1 MLKNYL
7 KVAIRNFTQNKS
19 YALLSVLSLTIAITS
34 VILIGMYVNQ
44 EFSYDRFHEK
54 SDQIYRLTT
63 ISKNADN
70 ERSVGF
76 VPLPLSEH
84 LAENFS
90 SVKNFARVWEYR
102 RSMPVSNPELD
113 LVFYEDDFGWA
124 EDTFFDIF
132 DFEIIAGDK
141 ENPLENFRSI
151 VISESTAEKYF
162 GDENPIGKSI
172 YYLGETDIPFYVT
185 AVMADFPENSHF
197 HFDFIANIKVAAD
210 DYWAG
215 GGVGQEFFDQWVN
228 LFVPAYILVEPDTDL
243 EPILAE
249 ASRLENE
256 YFQVPGSTYEVQAQP
271 LNDIHLNSKLDV
283 GEWEVNGSA
292 TNVYAV
298 LIVGII
304 ILLLGCFNFVNLVT
318 AQAGKRTK
326 EVGLRKTMGGTRT
339 QLMGQHYLEVFLMVG
354 IAVVTGLL
362 LIEVLLPLMRNF
374 IQTATLS
381 DLILNPGS
389 LFGLLGFIFFV
400 VLIAGAYPALFVS
413 KFSPVSVLK
422 GTFLSQPGGSSLRK
436 TLVTAQFALSGA
448 LIVCTLVVYQQLE
461 FMKDKELGFS
471 EEQIVVIPNHRDNT
485 IIPNFNNLKEVYL
498 QNSNIKGVTTSS
510 HLMFATFTY
519 TNSFRLRGS
528 DQDHRWERYTV
539 EGDYPEVYDLNFI
552 VGRSFRVEAPAD
564 TNNVIL
570 NESAATELGFTPEE
584 ALGRVLEN
592 RSIGISG
599 EIVGV
604 VEDFHYQ
611 SLHEDIQP
619 FVLINRPTQVDFIS
633 VKINPDQ
640 VASTIDFMEK
650 TWAEVIPG
658 ASFGYYF
665 LDNTFA
671 ALYEQEEQLGNS
683 ILGFSLVAIFL
694 ACLGLYGLSLFTA
707 ERRTKE
713 IGVRKV
719 LGATVWDIVQLL
731 GLDFTK
737 LILLALGL
745 ALPASYILMNSWL
758 NNFAYRIE
766 FSMWL
771 LLGGALAVLLIAWS
785 TISWH
790 SVRAATTNP
799 INSLKSE

>member
-7 KVAIRNFTQNKS
+7 KIAFRNFIQNKS
-19 YALLSVLSLTIAITS
+19 FAILSVSSLAIAITS
-34 VILIGMYVNQ
+34 VILIGMYAQQ
-44 EFSYDRFHEK
+44 EFSYDKFHEK
-54 SDQIYRLTT
+54 ADRIYRLTT
-63 ISKNADN
+63 TSINQDT

-76 VPLPLSEH
+76 VPLPLSQH
-84 LAENFS
+84 LKENFS
-90 SVKNFARVWEYR
+90 TVQNSARVWEYR
-102 RSMPVSNPELD
+102 RSMPVSNPERN

-141 ENPLENFRSI
+141 ENPLESYRSV

-162 GDENPIGKSI
+162 GEENPIGKSI

-185 AVMADFPENSHF
+185 AVMTDFPENSHF

-228 LFVPAYILVEPDTDL
+228 LFVPAYILVEPGTNM

-271 LNDIHLNSKLDV
+271 LNDIHLYSKLDV

-354 IAVVTGLL
+354 IAILASLL

-374 IQTATLS
+374 IQTTTLS
-381 DLILNPGS
+381 DLILTPGS
-389 LFGLLGFIFFV
+389 LFGLLGFMFFV
-400 VLIAGAYPALFVS
+400 VLIAGAYPALFIS

-422 GTFLSQPGGSSLRK
+422 GTFSKQPGGSSMRK
-436 TLVTAQFALSGA
+436 ILVTAQFMLSGA
-448 LIVCTLVVYQQLE
+448 LIICTLVVYQQLE

-485 IIPNFNNLKEVYL
+485 IIPNFDNLKEAYL
-498 QNSNIKGVTTSS
+498 QNSNIKGVTMSS

-552 VGRSFRVEAPAD
+552 AGRSFRANAPAD
-564 TNNVIL
+564 THNVIL
-570 NESAATELGFTPEE
+570 NESAVTELGFTPDE
-584 ALGRVLEN
+584 ALGRVVEN
-592 RSIGISG
+592 LSMGITG

-619 FVLINRPTQVDFIS
+619 FVLINRPDQVDFIS
-633 VKINPDQ
+633 VKINPEQ
-640 VASTIDFMEK
+640 VASTIDFMEE
-650 TWAEVIPG
+650 TWSEVIPG

-671 ALYEQEEQLGNS
+671 ALYEQEERLGNS

-694 ACLGLYGLSLFTA
+694 ACLGLFGLSLFTA

-719 LGATVWDIVQLL
+719 LGASVWDIVKLL

-737 LILLALGL
+737 LVVLALGI
-745 ALPASYILMNSWL
+745 ALPAAYVLMNHWL
-758 NNFAYRIE
+758 NDFAFRIDI
-766 FSMWL
+766 SL
-771 LLGGALAVLLIAWS
+771 SLILGGALTVILISWL
-785 TISWH
+785 TVSWH
-790 SVRAATTNP
+790 SVRAATVNP
-799 INSLKSE
+799 VESLKSE

>member
-1 MLKNYL
+1 MIQNYL
-7 KVAIRNFTQNKS
+7 KIAFRNFVQHKS
-19 YALLSVLSLTIAITS
+19 FAVLSVLSLAIAFSS

-76 VPLPLSEH
+76 IPLPLSEH

-132 DFEIIAGDK
+132 DFNIVAGDK
-141 ENPLENFRSI
+141 ENPLESFRSI

-197 HFDFIANIKVAAD
+197 HFDFIANIKVAAA

-228 LFVPAYILVEPDTDL
+228 LFVPAYILVEPGTDL
-243 EPILAE
+243 EFILAE

-271 LNDIHLNSKLDV
+271 LNDIHLYSNLDV

-292 TNVYAV
+292 TNVYSV
-298 LIVGII
+298 LIVGFI

-354 IAVVTGLL
+354 IAIIASLL

-381 DLILNPGS
+381 DLIVNPGS
-389 LFGLLGFIFFV
+389 LFGLLGFMVLV

-413 KFSPVSVLK
+413 KFSPV
-422 GTFLSQPGGSSLRK
+422 
-436 TLVTAQFALSGA
+436 
-448 LIVCTLVVYQQLE
+448 
-461 FMKDKELGFS
+461 
-471 EEQIVVIPNHRDNT
+471 
-485 IIPNFNNLKEVYL
+485 
-498 QNSNIKGVTTSS
+498 
-510 HLMFATFTY
+510 
-519 TNSFRLRGS
+519 
-528 DQDHRWERYTV
+528 
-539 EGDYPEVYDLNFI
+539 
-552 VGRSFRVEAPAD
+552 
-564 TNNVIL
+564 
-570 NESAATELGFTPEE
+570 
-584 ALGRVLEN
+584 
-592 RSIGISG
+592 
-599 EIVGV
+599 
-604 VEDFHYQ
+604 
-611 SLHEDIQP
+611 
-619 FVLINRPTQVDFIS
+619 
-633 VKINPDQ
+633 
-640 VASTIDFMEK
+640 
-650 TWAEVIPG
+650 
-658 ASFGYYF
+658 
-665 LDNTFA
+665 
-671 ALYEQEEQLGNS
+671 
-683 ILGFSLVAIFL
+683 
-694 ACLGLYGLSLFTA
+694 
-707 ERRTKE
+707 
-713 IGVRKV
+713 
-719 LGATVWDIVQLL
+719 
-731 GLDFTK
+731 
-737 LILLALGL
+737 
-745 ALPASYILMNSWL
+745 
-758 NNFAYRIE
+758 
-766 FSMWL
+766 
-771 LLGGALAVLLIAWS
+771 
-785 TISWH
+785 
-790 SVRAATTNP
+790 
-799 INSLKSE
+799 